1 MLLRN
6 TVQEV
11 VVVMP
16 IYEYRC
22 NACRRRFS
30 VLVGVIAEDDP
41 LQCPRCGGTDVTRLI
56 SRFARLRNEDDIIDD
71 MLDPDKIG
79 DPEDPKT
86 MRRWVKQMGKEL
98 GEDFTDE
105 FDEILAE
112 EEKKAASGGGDEGEE
127 EGGSEDLP

>member
-1 MLLRN
+1 
-6 TVQEV
+6 
-11 VVVMP
+11 MP

-22 NACRRRFS
+22 NACRKRFS

-41 LQCPRCGGTDVTRLI
+41 LQCPRCGSTEATRLI
-56 SRFARLRNEDDIIDD
+56 SRFARLRNEDDLVDD

-86 MRRWVKQMGKEL
+86 MRRWVKEMGKEL

-112 EEKKAASGGGDEGEE
+112 EEKRTAGAGVEEGDE
-127 EGGSEDLP
+127 EGGSEDLL

>member
-1 MLLRN
+1 
-6 TVQEV
+6 
-11 VVVMP
+11 MP

-30 VLVGVIAEDDP
+30 VLVGVVAEEDP
-41 LQCPRCGGTDVTRLI
+41 LQCPRCGSTELTRLI
-56 SRFARLRNEDDIIDD
+56 SRFARLRNEDDVIDD

-86 MRRWVKQMGKEL
+86 MRRWVKEMGKEL
-98 GEDFTDE
+98 GEDFADE

-112 EEKKAASGGGDEGEE
+112 EEKKSASGESESGEGGDTGD
-127 EGGSEDLP
+127 DLL